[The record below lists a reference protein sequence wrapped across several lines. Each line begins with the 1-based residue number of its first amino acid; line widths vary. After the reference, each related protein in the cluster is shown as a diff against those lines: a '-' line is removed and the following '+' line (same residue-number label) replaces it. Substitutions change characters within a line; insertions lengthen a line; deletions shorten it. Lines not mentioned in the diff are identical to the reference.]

1 MKQKLFWAMLPFMA
15 LSFVSCEDEEPDV
28 GFDQTSQA
36 QEFQTGEIRLGE
48 KINSPVTL
56 RNMQRA
62 ADSLAQRN
70 GMVLRSAMQLEATH
84 LYVRFLPQDSAE
96 YELLVSDT
104 LLDPTPYPWD
114 YELTEGDSYHD
125 PSLPWDAYQWQYTV
139 VPAEHDLEQYNVR
152 YEVLEELYMP
162 NEMFDKV
169 SAATTRSVNEETT
182 YLKELLDE
190 SVRQNAPDQMEP
202 TETLRKWT
210 PTATIKAYDDIL
222 DAYIP
227 LDGVKVRITTFA
239 FVKKTAITNIYGQV
253 SFDKRNRDVSYS
265 IEWERDNWDIRD
277 GGTQAYYNG
286 PNNTKSAWNLN
297 IGKGTPKSLHISAI
311 HRALLKYYYGS
322 IDGLIRPSKA
332 LKVSYQ
338 EGADPD
344 GSAHGSTYYERVE
357 YLFNIKPEIVIYGKY
372 LNYKDE
378 LTECLVSKVLSVTFH
393 EISHASHAMFVGADK
408 FKATFIGI
416 RESWASAVQWYLT
429 RHLYAGLPNGD
440 KKYHT
445 IDFLYKKQIW
455 ESTDKD
461 KYYTPLFIDLY
472 DDLNQFEEEYFYPQD
487 DVCCYPLSFFNINIS
502 SLTTIYNLRDF
513 LKKNKISGVTDSQ
526 IDNLLNSYITIWT
539 N

>member
-1 MKQKLFWAMLPFMA
+1 MKKRLFWAMLPLVAMPF
-15 LSFVSCEDEEPDV
+15 FSCEDDEPDA
-28 GFDQTSQA
+28 GFDQSSQF
-36 QEFQTGEIRLGE
+36 QEFQAGEIRLGE

-70 GMVLRSAMQLEATH
+70 GMVLRSATQLEATH

-125 PSLPWDAYQWQYTV
+125 PSLPHDAYQWQYTV
-139 VPAEHDLEQYNVR
+139 IPAEHDLEQYNVR

-162 NEMFDKV
+162 NEMFDEE
-169 SAATTRSVNEETT
+169 SSTSTRSTSEETA

-190 SVRQNAPDQMEP
+190 SVRQNAPDQMDP

-210 PTATIKAYDDIL
+210 PAATIKAYDDIL

-311 HRALLKYYYGS
+311 HRALLKYYYGN

-338 EGADPD
+338 TGADPD

-357 YLFNIKPEIVIYGKY
+357 YLFNIRPEIVIYGKY

-378 LTECLVSKVLSVTFH
+378 LVECTVSKVLSVTFH
-393 EISHASHAMFVGADK
+393 EISHASHAMLVGADK

-416 RESWASAVQWYLT
+416 RESWASAVQWYLPNI
-429 RHLYAGLPNGD
+429 LYRELTNNPALLGE
-440 KKYHT
+440 
-445 IDFLYKKQIW
+445 IDHENNKQFWPIF
-455 ESTDKD
+455 ENLHYS
-461 KYYTPLFIDLY
+461 PLFIDLCDDENQY
-472 DDLNQFEEEYFYPQD
+472 DGSTTFPNDE
-487 DVCCYPLSFFNINIS
+487 VSGYPLGFFNMIISNLTSLDKVSEYLKNYKIN
-502 SLTTIYNLRDF
+502 
-513 LKKNKISGVTDSQ
+513 GVTDAQ
-526 IDNLLNSYITIWT
+526 IDNLLKIYQEEWKN
-539 N
+539 

>member
-1 MKQKLFWAMLPFMA
+1 MLPLVAMPF
-15 LSFVSCEDEEPDV
+15 FSCEDDEPDA
-28 GFDQTSQA
+28 GFDQSSQF
-36 QEFQTGEIRLGE
+36 QEFQAGEIRLGE

-70 GMVLRSAMQLEATH
+70 GMVLRSAQQLEATH
-84 LYVRFLPQDSAE
+84 LYVRFLPKDSAE
-96 YELLVSDT
+96 YELLVGDT

-125 PSLPWDAYQWQYTV
+125 PSLPHDAYQWQYTV
-139 VPAEHDLEQYNVR
+139 IPAEHDLEQYNVQ

-162 NEMFDKV
+162 DGMFDEE
-169 SAATTRSVNEETT
+169 SNTSTRSASEEKT
-182 YLKELLDE
+182 YLKALLNE
-190 SVRQNAPDQMEP
+190 SVRQNAPDQMEQ

-210 PTATIKAYDDIL
+210 PAATIKAYDDIL

-311 HRALLKYYYGS
+311 HRALLKYYHGN

-408 FKATFIGI
+408 YKATFIGI